1 MRSSLKFVLLIFGF
15 ALLVPTRIVL
25 GQEESYE
32 EKLRKHR
39 EDSLRVVAEN
49 QQKELEKEL
58 IDKQNEVRIAY
69 NEGLKLMRVRQDE
82 RAIQSLR
89 KAVNVDIEGVDDTK
103 AKAYYVEAFCQK
115 RLRRY
120 DAAITAYQNAVKLEP
135 SYTEAY
141 YGLGKTLADVG
152 KVDEAIDVFNQAIA
166 ADPNYD
172 KAYYELGRV
181 YLDKKKDYNKAIE
194 NFTKTTE
201 VNPKHDNA
209 FTALGDAY
217 MKQGRTQEAIAAL
230 ESAIAVDVKNHLA
243 SYHLASA
250 YNQTGK
256 YTKALESAKRA
267 LQARSNFAPAAFEAG
282 LALKHLKRYD

>member
-181 YLDKKKDYNKAIE
+181 YLDKKISPQKNGCLRFGDRCLILQRSRKNATMCCIITAISNYRCGSE
-194 NFTKTTE
+194 TE
-201 VNPKHDNA
+201 VAVAGKAGTVNEEFNRHRRFFENKH
-209 FTALGDAY
+209 FH
-217 MKQGRTQEAIAAL
+217 R
-230 ESAIAVDVKNHLA
+230 
-243 SYHLASA
+243 YH
-250 YNQTGK
+250 
-256 YTKALESAKRA
+256 
-267 LQARSNFAPAAFEAG
+267 
-282 LALKHLKRYD
+282 H